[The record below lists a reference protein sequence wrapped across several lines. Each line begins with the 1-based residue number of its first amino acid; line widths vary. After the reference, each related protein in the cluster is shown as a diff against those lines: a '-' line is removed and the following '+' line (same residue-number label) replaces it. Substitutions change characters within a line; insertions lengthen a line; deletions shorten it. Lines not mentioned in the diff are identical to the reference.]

1 MVKGAFT
8 DYTANVTG
16 NGSIQINFA
25 TSKGRFFLDEVLLK
39 SPTTGIMNVHE
50 TATAKTGV
58 YTLDG
63 RYLGTDFSALKPGLY
78 IVNGKKVIR

>member
-16 NGSIQINFA
+16 NGSIQINFS

-78 IVNGKKVIR
+78 IVNDKKVIR